1 MCMCTARMSTADDQY
16 ESVRKACCCTRVHA
30 KYMVHAMH
38 ALFMRGVFLCLGLF
52 CGFVLCVC
60 QSRVFLCLSLSVG
73 LGLVSVSVSVHAFPI
88 FDRLHTI
95 LCFGRNF
102 LKQKLRHHLAL
113 SLINTPYTYIHMQ
126 PNNEPSHSA
135 G

>member
-1 MCMCTARMSTADDQY
+1 MRACVKHAGVRASTWNTACTL
-16 ESVRKACCCTRVHA
+16 C
-30 KYMVHAMH
+30 
-38 ALFMRGVFLCLGLF
+38 LRGVFLCLGVF

-60 QSRVFLCLSLSVG
+60 QSRVFLSLSLSLG
-73 LGLVSVSVSVHAFPI
+73 LGLGLRSVSVSVHAFPI
-88 FDRLHTI
+88 FDRLHVI

-102 LKQKLRHHLAL
+102 LKQKLRHQLAL

-126 PNNEPSHSA
+126 PNDEPSHSA